1 MFEKVSKIDS
11 QQNNAF
17 SRSYA
22 VRNVEKMCVCVCVCV
37 CSFTRRKVRRG
48 ICMFRDFHVARLN
61 CKSNK
66 NQSGHGL
73 A

>member
-22 VRNVEKMCVCVCVCV
+22 VRNVEKMCVCVCVL
-37 CSFTRRKVRRG
+37 SRG
-48 ICMFRDFHVARLN
+48 GKYVGAFACFAISM
-61 CKSNK
+61 
-66 NQSGHGL
+66 
-73 A
+73 